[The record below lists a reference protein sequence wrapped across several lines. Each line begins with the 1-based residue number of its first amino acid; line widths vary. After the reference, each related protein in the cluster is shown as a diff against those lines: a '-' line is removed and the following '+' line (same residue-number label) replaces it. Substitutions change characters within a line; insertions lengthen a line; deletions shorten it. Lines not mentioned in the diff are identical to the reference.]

1 MTGDTMRDLL
11 KPLIGK
17 PGSMSMLVSR
27 IGQVGFPT
35 AEDKRLTGVQVRP
48 DGLVRLDRE
57 TGWTVIDPSEVVAV
71 VWHGDQG
78 NDTPGQFL

>member
-1 MTGDTMRDLL
+1 MTGDTMRDLI

-17 PGSMSMLVSR
+17 SGSMSLLVSR

-35 AEDKRLTGVQVRP
+35 AEDRRLAGVEVRP
-48 DGLVRLDRE
+48 DGLVRLERE
-57 TGWTVIDPSEVVAV
+57 TGWTVIDPAEVVAV
-71 VWHGDQG
+71 VWHGDRG